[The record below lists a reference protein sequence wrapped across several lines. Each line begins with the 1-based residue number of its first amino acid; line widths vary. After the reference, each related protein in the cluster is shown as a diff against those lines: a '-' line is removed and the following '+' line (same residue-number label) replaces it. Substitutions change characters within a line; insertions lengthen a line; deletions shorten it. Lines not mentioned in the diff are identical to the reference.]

1 MKANVS
7 NSRIGRPARNRD
19 FGIVIPILTG
29 LALTVGLYAL
39 IAFGPLKTPFLERY
53 FSSHPLEYVTTAL
66 FMIGMTILI
75 AKLLR
80 VSIEKVAFER
90 PLVDLKPDADSAENV
105 AAGIDNSLQR
115 HTDILRS
122 TCLAKRWRDVGMFL
136 AGRKS
141 AVGLDEHLKHLA
153 ELASERMADS
163 YSLIRTITWAVPIL
177 GFLGTVIGITIA
189 IANVTPEQLE
199 TSLGEVTGGL
209 GVAFDTT
216 ALALALSIVLVFA
229 TFIVERSEQ
238 QILSRVEDFGITH
251 LQHLF
256 PQYESA
262 SLPEAQQQAALQL
275 MTQTEQLVVKQTQ
288 MWNEELESMRSRW
301 MQTLDHQ
308 SGRLNELL
316 NAGAEA
322 VLDGHVHQLST
333 ARETLL
339 TGFQTVTDE
348 FVRKLEAVST
358 ASDHRISH
366 LQSALQESTTAAAEQ
381 MEALHQQ
388 GQLLLKIFEKEDQ
401 LVRLQERL
409 DKNLETVRAAET
421 FDETL
426 HNLAA
431 AVHLLTART
440 RKVA

>member
-1 MKANVS
+1 MNAYVG
-7 NSRIGRPARNRD
+7 NSRIGNLSRNRD
-19 FGIVIPILTG
+19 SGLFTPILTG
-29 LALTVGLYAL
+29 LVLTVGLYAL
-39 IAFGPLKTPFLERY
+39 IAFGLLKTPFVERY
-53 FSSHPLEYVTTAL
+53 FCSHPLEYVTTAL

-75 AKLLR
+75 GKLLR

-90 PLVDLKPDADSAENV
+90 PLVDLDPDADAAENV
-105 AAGIDNSLQR
+105 AAAIDHSLQR
-115 HTDILRS
+115 HSDILRS
-122 TCLAKRWRDVGMFL
+122 TCLAKRWRDVATFL
-136 AGRKS
+136 AGRNS

-189 IANVTPEQLE
+189 IANVTPEQLD

-229 TFIVERSEQ
+229 TFVVERSEQ

-256 PQYESA
+256 PQHESA
-262 SLPEAQQQAALQL
+262 SLPETQQQAALQL
-275 MTQTEQLVVKQTQ
+275 MQQTEQLVTKQTQ
-288 MWNEELESMRSRW
+288 MWNAELEAMRSRW
-301 MQTLDHQ
+301 MKTLDEQ

-316 NAGAEA
+316 NSGAEA
-322 VLDGHVHQLST
+322 VLDGHVHQLSI

-339 TGFQTVTDE
+339 TGFQTATDE
-348 FVRKLEAVST
+348 FVRGLETVSA
-358 ASDHRISH
+358 ASDKRISR
-366 LQSALQESTTAAAEQ
+366 LQSAVQESTTAAAEQ
-381 MEALHQQ
+381 MEALHRQ
-388 GQLLLKIFEKEDQ
+388 GQLLLQIFEKEDH

-409 DKNLETVRAAET
+409 DQNLESVRAAET

-440 RKVA
+440 RKAA